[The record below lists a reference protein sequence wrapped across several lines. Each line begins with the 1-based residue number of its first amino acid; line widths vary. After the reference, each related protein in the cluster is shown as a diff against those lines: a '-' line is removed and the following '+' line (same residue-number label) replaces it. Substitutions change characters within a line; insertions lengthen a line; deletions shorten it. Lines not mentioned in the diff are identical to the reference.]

1 MIEFKWSKVHRP
13 AQTPIIKDVEIED
26 LVEELLKDYKT
37 QWLEQPMPVNPEH
50 FAETY
55 MGTDIEYQRI
65 VSPDNN
71 VVGAMVFN
79 DECMPRYIEK
89 KRYRFL
95 GGTEINKQMAKCFRS
110 YLTCSKRS
118 LVTEED
124 FREHQA
130 NVFAVAIAM
139 PRATFVPYAKRL
151 LRQYGLDGRYSS
163 QYVGDS
169 KTFQDTYNIFLSN
182 LAKAYDV
189 SCQSVDIKLH
199 KLGLVKSEISLV
211 S

>member
-1 MIEFKWSKVHRP
+1 MH
-13 AQTPIIKDVEIED
+13 AQVYRRNSP
-26 LVEELLKDYKT
+26 
-37 QWLEQPMPVNPEH
+37 N
-50 FAETY
+50 
-55 MGTDIEYQRI
+55 
-65 VSPDNN
+65 VSLF
-71 VVGAMVFN
+71 GAS
-79 DECMPRYIEK
+79 
-89 KRYRFL
+89 
-95 GGTEINKQMAKCFRS
+95 EINKQLVKCFRS

-130 NVFAVAIAM
+130 NVFAAAIAM

-151 LRQYGLDGRYSS
+151 LMQYGLDERYSS
-163 QYVGDS
+163 QYRGDS
-169 KTFQDTYNIFLSN
+169 RSFQDTYNSFLSN